1 MTNEN
6 EPLENESLDAS
17 KEEVLEGTLETGAQ
31 DGELDTQVEGEPA
44 SELEALQKQLESA
57 EKKAAENWETALRA
71 QAETDNVRKRA
82 VKDVE
87 SAHKYS
93 VEKLV
98 NEFLPVKDSL
108 ELGINAAE
116 TADVANMVEGM
127 ELTLKTFTTALEKC
141 GVEILDP
148 TGEKF
153 NPEHHQAMTMVE
165 SPDVESGMVID
176 VMQKGYL
183 LKDRLIRPAMVIV
196 SK

>member
-1 MTNEN
+1 MANEN
-6 EPLENESLDAS
+6 EPLEDESNE
-17 KEEVLEGTLETGAQ
+17 EEVLEGTLE
-31 DGELDTQVEGEPA
+31 DEEQVESSKPL
-44 SELEALQKQLESA
+44 SELESLQQQLEEA
-57 EKKAAENWETALRA
+57 QQKANDNWEIALRA

-93 VEKLV
+93 MEKLV

-108 ELGINAAE
+108 ELGLNAADQ
-116 TADVANMVEGM
+116 ADVASLTEGM
-127 ELTLKTFTTALEKC
+127 ELTLKTFTTALEKL
-141 GVEILDP
+141 GVSIVDP

-153 NPEHHQAMTMVE
+153 DPEQHQAMTMID
-165 SPDVESGMVID
+165 SPDVESGMIID

-183 LKDRLIRPAMVIV
+183 LKDRLIRPAMAIV

>member
-1 MTNEN
+1 MANEN
-6 EPLENESLDAS
+6 EPLEDESNE
-17 KEEVLEGTLETGAQ
+17 EEILEGTLE
-31 DGELDTQVEGEPA
+31 EEDTEESSEPL
-44 SELEALQKQLESA
+44 SELESLQQQLEEA
-57 EKKAAENWETALRA
+57 QQKASENWEIALRA

-93 VEKLV
+93 MEKLV
-98 NEFLPVKDSL
+98 NQFLPVKDSL
-108 ELGINAAE
+108 ELGLNAADQ
-116 TADVANMVEGM
+116 ADVASLVEGM
-127 ELTLKTFTTALEKC
+127 ELTLKTFTTALEKL
-141 GVEILDP
+141 GVSIVDP

-153 NPEHHQAMTMVE
+153 DPEQHQAMTMID
-165 SPDVESGMVID
+165 SPDVESGMIID

>member
-1 MTNEN
+1 MANEN
-6 EPLENESLDAS
+6 EPLEDESNE
-17 KEEVLEGTLETGAQ
+17 EEILEGTLEEERSEEGAA
-31 DGELDTQVEGEPA
+31 EESSEPL
-44 SELEALQKQLESA
+44 SELESLQQQLEEA
-57 EKKAAENWETALRA
+57 QQKANDNWEIALRA

-93 VEKLV
+93 MEKLV

-108 ELGINAAE
+108 ELGLNAADQ
-116 TADVANMVEGM
+116 ADVASLVEGM
-127 ELTLKTFTTALEKC
+127 ELTLKTFTTALEKL
-141 GVEILDP
+141 GVTIVDP

-153 NPEHHQAMTMVE
+153 DPEQHQAMTMID
-165 SPDVESGMVID
+165 SPDVESGMIID

>member
-1 MTNEN
+1 MANEN
-6 EPLENESLDAS
+6 EPLEDESN
-17 KEEVLEGTLETGAQ
+17 KEEILEGTLE
-31 DGELDTQVEGEPA
+31 EERSEEEPSEPL
-44 SELEALQKQLESA
+44 SELESLQQQLEEA
-57 EKKAAENWETALRA
+57 QQKASENWETALRA

-93 VEKLV
+93 MEKLV

-108 ELGINAAE
+108 ELGMNAADQ
-116 TADVANMVEGM
+116 ADVASLVEGM
-127 ELTLKTFTTALEKC
+127 ELTFKTFTTALEKL
-141 GVEILDP
+141 GVSIVDP
-148 TGEKF
+148 KGEKF
-153 NPEHHQAMTMVE
+153 DPEQHQAMTMID